1 VFAVEGR
8 AAARES
14 VWGRHLSIF
23 AQVAGSRQPPPMEE
37 RVRAMPFT
45 ATITATVMIKR
56 SEAVLDE
63 ILAAIIQEQPGG
75 YRRKSVVF
83 G

>member
-1 VFAVEGR
+1 
-8 AAARES
+8 
-14 VWGRHLSIF
+14 
-23 AQVAGSRQPPPMEE
+23 MEE

-45 ATITATVMIKR
+45 AVITATVMVKR

-63 ILAAIIQEQPGG
+63 ILAAIIQDSRAGTG
-75 YRRKSVVF
+75 RRSVVL

>member
-1 VFAVEGR
+1 
-8 AAARES
+8 
-14 VWGRHLSIF
+14 
-23 AQVAGSRQPPPMEE
+23 MEE

-45 ATITATVMIKR
+45 AAITATVMIKR

-63 ILAAIIQEQPGG
+63 ILATIIQEQPGG
-75 YRRKSVVF
+75 YRRKSVVL